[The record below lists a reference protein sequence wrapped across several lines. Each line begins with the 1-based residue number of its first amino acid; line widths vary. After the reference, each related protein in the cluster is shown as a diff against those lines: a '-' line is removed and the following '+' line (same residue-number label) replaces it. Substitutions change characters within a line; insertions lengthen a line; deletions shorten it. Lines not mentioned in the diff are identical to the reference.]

1 MNFFK
6 LLILF
11 SLFTQVAFCRDKS
24 FQKISYKPAEYAK
37 VNVVVRK
44 QDDTKVALPDKKTI
58 YAVMETNKGNLVL
71 ELYHENAPLTVQ
83 NFIDLAQGEKEFF
96 TAAGKVKKPFYN
108 GLNFHRVIPGFMI
121 QGGCPRGDGTG
132 GPGYTFED
140 EINAL
145 SLGLDKIKVKDAPS
159 YGRYLQKAVI
169 VGMGIKTQ
177 QELEERITEAEEN
190 LKAASEMSVLEV
202 LARNGYKYNEV
213 ITSKKAVKGALA
225 MANSGPN
232 TNGSQFF
239 INQVD
244 TPHLDGL
251 HTVFGQLINGDA
263 VLSQIVNDGNAK
275 TTINKVLIIDKR

>member
-213 ITSKKAVKGALA
+213 ITSKK
-225 MANSGPN
+225 
-232 TNGSQFF
+232 Q
-239 INQVD
+239 
-244 TPHLDGL
+244 
-251 HTVFGQLINGDA
+251 
-263 VLSQIVNDGNAK
+263 
-275 TTINKVLIIDKR
+275 